1 MKFHVPDMSCGH
13 CTSAITKSIA
23 ATDPSAKVST
33 DLGTHMVSVESG
45 KPVADIAAAIKSA
58 GYEATPA

>member
-13 CTSAITKSIA
+13 CTSAISKSIA

-33 DLGTHMVSVESG
+33 DLGTHMITVESA
-45 KPVADIAAAIKSA
+45 KSASDISAAIKAA